1 MLALLISLSGCCTHS
16 WQLPPAEVP
25 QALTKKY
32 SVRREGLQ
40 GECGSVRH
48 ALYFEDAGR
57 NRRVWK
63 SVLTAIVIGHDAVV
77 FDTHGSGG
85 RYDVFVATDTGKVV
99 NVSSLFSPRLAQEP
113 VFYGN
118 IEKDGS
124 TIELGISPD
133 GTDRKFRVSM
143 EQLLKFARQAQ
154 AMAKRVE

>member
-1 MLALLISLSGCCTHS
+1 M
-16 WQLPPAEVP
+16 
-25 QALTKKY
+25 
-32 SVRREGLQ
+32 

-63 SVLTAIVIGHDAVV
+63 SVLTTIVIGHNAVV

-85 RYDVFVATDTGKVV
+85 RYDVFVATDTGIVV
-99 NVSSLFSPRLAQEP
+99 NVSSSFSPRLVQEP
-113 VFYGN
+113 AIYYGN

-133 GTDRKFRVSM
+133 GTDRTFRVPM
-143 EQLLKFARQAQ
+143 TKLVEFARQSQ
-154 AMAKRVE
+154 P